1 MQISHCNFPEGILYD
16 LDNFIWIKKDDQQGS
31 VFILGAT
38 PILAALAGKL
48 TKIKLKEIGT
58 IVEKNKSVAS
68 IESLR
73 YFGMVRSPVKGKIIE
88 VNNVLSSNPKT
99 VNDFPYDDGWFVK
112 IKTQYSDGTND
123 SKYSD
128 GTNDSN
134 FNTEN
139 LKLIN
144 DCHDEIKKLIDKL
157 HIRCFS
163 AFPDYVMFEIGVE
176 CAATL
181 TKLDELIGKID
192 LGNVVHVVSD
202 DTSADLEMIRWSE
215 EKEQSLLEYR
225 KEGTLYHFI
234 VKKTK

>member
-1 MQISHCNFPEGILYD
+1 VMQISHCNFPEGILYD
-16 LDNFIWIKKDDQQGS
+16 LDNFIWIKKDDQHGS
-31 VFILGAT
+31 VFTLGAT

-48 TKIKLKEIGT
+48 TKIKFKKIGT

-88 VNNVLSSNPKT
+88 VNNALSSNPKT
-99 VNDFPYDDGWFVK
+99 VNDFPYGDGWFVK
-112 IKTQYSDGTND
+112 IKTQ
-123 SKYSD
+123 YSD

-215 EKEQSLLEYR
+215 EREQSLLEYR